1 MLIVRARC
9 IKKFVDPWA
18 NMAFTFLLMRR
29 RLPSSIVERN
39 PFKRKIFLSNFICKD
54 SRLLDYLLFSVR
66 VIFSRWKFSE
76 KLKRKDYLY
85 WIEFRIFFKYSFLR
99 FPMLKNTFFFS
110 FSFNTRWI
118 FIESYVLRSN
128 LSVKMLLERWVNINI
143 SGNFYVWSVS
153 AAWTTADIGFYIRFF
168 DIHCP
173 ENVSTSSSTFS
184 RDNIRK
190 VYADNL
196 SSSFFFF
203 RLRIHEITRINFNR
217 WSSSIFNKRYSGSS
231 FLLSTLF
238 DVNSKIFLRIEF
250 TINSKR
256 GMKFG
261 NINFQ
266 YNFQNKKT
274 YTRVLI

>member
-1 MLIVRARC
+1 MKI
-9 IKKFVDPWA
+9 F
-18 NMAFTFLLMRR
+18 
-29 RLPSSIVERN
+29 
-39 PFKRKIFLSNFICKD
+39 RKI
-54 SRLLDYLLFSVR
+54 
-66 VIFSRWKFSE
+66 E
-76 KLKRKDYLY
+76 KKGYLY

-99 FPMLKNTFFFS
+99 FPMLKNTFFFFC

-190 VYADNL
+190 VYAGNL
-196 SSSFFFF
+196 LSSFFFF

-217 WSSSIFNKRYSGSS
+217 WSSSIFNKTYSGSS

-274 YTRVLI
+274 HTRVLI

>member
-99 FPMLKNTFFFS
+99 FPVLKNTFFFFFC

-190 VYADNL
+190 VYAGNL

-217 WSSSIFNKRYSGSS
+217 WSSSIFNKRYSG
-231 FLLSTLF
+231 
-238 DVNSKIFLRIEF
+238 V
-250 TINSKR
+250 
-256 GMKFG
+256 G
-261 NINFQ
+261 
-266 YNFQNKKT
+266 
-274 YTRVLI
+274 RVFYQVRFSMLIRKYFSV

>member
-66 VIFSRWKFSE
+66 LVEGIFFISVKIFRKIE
-76 KLKRKDYLY
+76 KKGYLY

-99 FPMLKNTFFFS
+99 FPMLKNTFFFFC

-173 ENVSTSSSTFS
+173 ENVSTSSSIFS

-190 VYADNL
+190 VYAGNL

-217 WSSSIFNKRYSGSS
+217 WSSSIFNKRYSG
-231 FLLSTLF
+231 
-238 DVNSKIFLRIEF
+238 V
-250 TINSKR
+250 
-256 GMKFG
+256 G
-261 NINFQ
+261 
-266 YNFQNKKT
+266 
-274 YTRVLI
+274 RVFYQV

>member
-76 KLKRKDYLY
+76 KLKRKDIYIGSSFEYFSNILSY
-85 WIEFRIFFKYSFLR
+85 AFQCWRIL
-99 FPMLKNTFFFS
+99 FFFFFC

-190 VYADNL
+190 VYAGNL

-274 YTRVLI
+274 RAF

>member
-153 AAWTTADIGFYIRFF
+153 AAWTTAGIGFYIRFF

-190 VYADNL
+190 VYAGNL

-238 DVNSKIFLRIEF
+238 DVNSKIFLRVEF

-274 YTRVLI
+274 RARVLI

>member
-76 KLKRKDYLY
+76 KLKRKDIYIGSSFEYFSNILSY
-85 WIEFRIFFKYSFLR
+85 AFQCWRIL
-99 FPMLKNTFFFS
+99 FFFC

-184 RDNIRK
+184 RDNVRK
-190 VYADNL
+190 VYAGNL

-217 WSSSIFNKRYSGSS
+217 WSSSINKTYSGV
-231 FLLSTLF
+231 
-238 DVNSKIFLRIEF
+238 D
-250 TINSKR
+250 
-256 GMKFG
+256 
-261 NINFQ
+261 
-266 YNFQNKKT
+266 
-274 YTRVLI
+274 RVFYQVRFSMLIRKYFSV

>member
-1 MLIVRARC
+1 MKI
-9 IKKFVDPWA
+9 F
-18 NMAFTFLLMRR
+18 
-29 RLPSSIVERN
+29 
-39 PFKRKIFLSNFICKD
+39 RKIEKKGLFILDRVSNIFQIFFPTLSNVEE
-54 SRLLDYLLFSVR
+54 Y
-66 VIFSRWKFSE
+66 
-76 KLKRKDYLY
+76 
-85 WIEFRIFFKYSFLR
+85 
-99 FPMLKNTFFFS
+99 FFFFFFC

-184 RDNIRK
+184 RDNVRK
-190 VYADNL
+190 VYAGNL

-203 RLRIHEITRINFNR
+203 RLRIHEITRILTGDHHR
-217 WSSSIFNKRYSGSS
+217 
-231 FLLSTLF
+231 FLIKDILASVEFFIKYRATLF
-238 DVNSKIFLRIEF
+238 DVNSKIFLRVEF

-274 YTRVLI
+274 HTRVLI

>member
-1 MLIVRARC
+1 
-9 IKKFVDPWA
+9 
-18 NMAFTFLLMRR
+18 
-29 RLPSSIVERN
+29 
-39 PFKRKIFLSNFICKD
+39 
-54 SRLLDYLLFSVR
+54 
-66 VIFSRWKFSE
+66 
-76 KLKRKDYLY
+76 
-85 WIEFRIFFKYSFLR
+85 
-99 FPMLKNTFFFS
+99 
-110 FSFNTRWI
+110 
-118 FIESYVLRSN
+118 
-128 LSVKMLLERWVNINI
+128 MLLERWVNINI

-184 RDNIRK
+184 RDNVRM
-190 VYADNL
+190 YAGNL

-217 WSSSIFNKRYSGSS
+217 WSSSIFNKRYFGVE
-231 FLLSTLF
+231 FFIKYRATLF
-238 DVNSKIFLRIEF
+238 DVNSKIFLRVEF
-250 TINSKR
+250 TINSKK

-274 YTRVLI
+274 HTRVLI